1 MENIAMKSRNSAGD
15 RRFPRIVDIVQ
26 YMPVVRELLAQGE
39 SVSLTVTGE
48 SMAPF
53 LRHGRDQILF
63 SAPTKPPKRGDLV
76 FYRRASGQYVM
87 HRVYRRCP
95 DGSYAMLGD
104 GQQQVESPIAPEQ
117 IFAVVTR
124 VCRKGK
130 WLGPRALCWRF
141 YAGPWLWLLPLR
153 PALRRIGALI
163 RRKGARNEGT

>member
-1 MENIAMKSRNSAGD
+1 MIGD
-15 RRFPRIVDIVQ
+15 AAT
-26 YMPVVRELLAQGE
+26 YMPLLREVLEQGA
-39 SVSLTVTGE
+39 VTLTVTGN

-53 LRHGRDQILF
+53 LLHGRDQIRFEKLT
-63 SAPTKPPKRGDLV
+63 STVRRGDMV
-76 FYRRASGQYVM
+76 FFQRCGGQYVM
-87 HRVYRRCP
+87 HRVLRVAGEGVY
-95 DGSYAMLGD
+95 LIGD

-130 WLGPRALCWRF
+130 WLGPRSLCWRF